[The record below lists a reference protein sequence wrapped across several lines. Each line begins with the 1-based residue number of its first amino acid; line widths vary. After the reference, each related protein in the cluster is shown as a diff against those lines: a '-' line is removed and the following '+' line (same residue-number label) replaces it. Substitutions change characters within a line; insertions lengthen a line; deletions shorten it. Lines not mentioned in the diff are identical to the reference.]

1 MKKTSNA
8 LRITIFVVLLL
19 AVALSAA
26 LTVNERNAYAETN
39 TYKLSFLCPDGYFTK
54 ETGCKIKFLVPEEL
68 YNSYSLKITY
78 QRVKLNAPEYENVD
92 DYVSDGEVTS
102 ENFEVL
108 DEKGTVAVGSKSDI
122 TVSGST
128 YYFELTTKENCAYIF
143 TVERQGSRTEEAKTE
158 YQTIYF
164 RKIDYAAP
172 TFTVVSSV
180 WRATGMN
187 VSFLVFDNKTAG
199 SATSGIKTVSIY
211 ENGEEDPAF
220 TKDYGTGVSK
230 TDLLSFV
237 SEFNKEYY
245 VVMTDYA
252 GNKTE
257 KLKFPSFA
265 SDVYDA
271 TAEASAENA
280 ISDLSNGKYTD
291 GITYAVNEAF
301 YKYMAVTRDT
311 AKTEQ
316 EKQAAL
322 AELNAA
328 ITLYNSAKNLYN
340 NGNGSKVTVKTEIVN
355 GESAPELTLVGAE
368 AGLSFL
374 KIGDEVTITLSAAH
388 YAKGEITKDAELIK
402 QADDEMKS
410 ADEAYVVQI
419 KTVSSEEG
427 EIRRE
432 FAAVPEI
439 RLNLGESEKVAA
451 VQTVYSTTGGKTYYR
466 CIVVKHVDGTVSVSV
481 PYTGGTV
488 TVFVERENNNLY
500 WLFALTAIPLLI
512 GAALL
517 IYAFRKMN
525 KVKAEALRKREEES
539 AKEGAEKKTAVP
551 ENKKKKK
558 KKKR

>member
-1 MKKTSNA
+1 
-8 LRITIFVVLLL
+8 
-19 AVALSAA
+19 
-26 LTVNERNAYAETN
+26 
-39 TYKLSFLCPDGYFTK
+39 
-54 ETGCKIKFLVPEEL
+54 
-68 YNSYSLKITY
+68 
-78 QRVKLNAPEYENVD
+78 
-92 DYVSDGEVTS
+92 
-102 ENFEVL
+102 
-108 DEKGTVAVGSKSDI
+108 
-122 TVSGST
+122 
-128 YYFELTTKENCAYIF
+128 
-143 TVERQGSRTEEAKTE
+143 
-158 YQTIYF
+158 
-164 RKIDYAAP
+164 
-172 TFTVVSSV
+172 
-180 WRATGMN
+180 
-187 VSFLVFDNKTAG
+187 
-199 SATSGIKTVSIY
+199 
-211 ENGEEDPAF
+211 
-220 TKDYGTGVSK
+220 
-230 TDLLSFV
+230 
-237 SEFNKEYY
+237 
-245 VVMTDYA
+245 
-252 GNKTE
+252 E
-257 KLKFPSFA
+257 KLKFQSLT

-280 ISDLSNGKYTD
+280 ISDLSSGKYTD

-328 ITLYNSAKNLYN
+328 ITLYNAAKNLYN
-340 NGNGSKVTVKTEIVN
+340 NGNGSKVTLKTEIVN
-355 GESAPELTLVGAE
+355 GLSAPDLAIVGAE

-410 ADEAYVVQI
+410 ADEAFVVQV
-419 KTVSSEEG
+419 KTVSAEEG

-500 WLFALTAIPLLI
+500 WLFSLTAIPLLI

-539 AKEGAEKKTAVP
+539 AKEDAEKKAAVP

>member
-26 LTVNERNAYAETN
+26 LTENERNAYAETN

-128 YYFELTTKENCAYIF
+128 YSFELTTKENCAYVF
-143 TVERQGSRTEEAKTE
+143 TVERQGSRTEEVKTE

-172 TFTVVSSV
+172 TFIKVSAA
-180 WRATGMN
+180 WRANGMN
-187 VSFLVFDNKTAG
+187 VSFRVFDNKTGG

-211 ENGEEDPAF
+211 ENGADEPAF

-230 TDLLSFV
+230 ADLSFV
-237 SEFNKEYY
+237 SEFNHEYY

-252 GNKTE
+252 GNATE

-280 ISDLSNGKYTD
+280 INDLNSGKYTD

-316 EKQAAL
+316 EKHAAL

-328 ITLYNSAKNLYN
+328 ITLYNAAKNLYN
-340 NGNGSKVTVKTEIVN
+340 NGNGSKVTLKTEIVN
-355 GESAPELTLVGAE
+355 GLSAPDLAIVGAE

-410 ADEAYVVQI
+410 ADEAFVVQV
-419 KTVSSEEG
+419 KTVSAEEG

-500 WLFALTAIPLLI
+500 WLFSLTAIPLLI